1 MIGHFP
7 DAAAEARFRTAYAEG
22 MARLPEPAG
31 TPVVPTD
38 FGRVHVHHFGSDP
51 RTPLVLLPGRSG
63 SAAMWAP
70 NLPAWAAQRTV
81 HAIEVL
87 GEAGLSVQERE
98 IRDADDQAAWL
109 AATLSGLG
117 LERAHLVGVSFGGWL
132 AVNLALHGSPA
143 VASLSLI
150 DPAYVFGRFPLKI
163 ILASLATLPAAPA
176 FVRNRMLSWISGGA
190 PVEDEPIARVI
201 AAAMREFR
209 LGVPPPTYPSDD
221 ALRGLHV
228 PTLALIAGRSEIHHP
243 RKAYERARS
252 LLPDVQAELWPGATH
267 AITGEF
273 AAEVNN
279 RVLEFVSA
287 VEERNAP

>member
-1 MIGHFP
+1 M
-7 DAAAEARFRTAYAEG
+7 
-22 MARLPEPAG
+22 
-31 TPVVPTD
+31 
-38 FGRVHVHHFGSDP
+38 
-51 RTPLVLLPGRSG
+51 
-63 SAAMWAP
+63 
-70 NLPAWAAQRTV
+70 
-81 HAIEVL
+81 
-87 GEAGLSVQERE
+87 
-98 IRDADDQAAWL
+98 
-109 AATLSGLG
+109 
-117 LERAHLVGVSFGGWL
+117 
-132 AVNLALHGSPA
+132 
-143 VASLSLI
+143 
-150 DPAYVFGRFPLKI
+150 KI
-163 ILASLATLPAAPA
+163 IFASLATLPAAPA

-221 ALRGLHV
+221 ALRGLRV

-243 RKAYERARS
+243 RKAYERAGS

-279 RVLEFVSA
+279 RVLEFVGA